1 MHNMEIRIHTQSGSV
16 ETFFQDNPAL
26 IAPIFKGIQSTK
38 VFASNVIT
46 IAGDY
51 SLTTFV
57 ASLAPRKVSE
67 LDRALAIALDLV

>member
-1 MHNMEIRIHTQSGSV
+1 MEIRIHTCGGSV

-26 IAPIFKGIQSTK
+26 AARILKGTQSRS
-38 VFASNVIT
+38 VFAGDMIT
-46 IAGDY
+46 VAGEY